1 MPPDHDSNFRDLIV
15 GGVNDLWEVEG
26 DGAQNQS
33 ELIESVFVRPPS
45 SYRHAFGDKPIR
57 LGMVEFRILL
67 FLASRPYHAFTHRQ
81 IADAATT
88 ETVAVSK
95 DAVDGHIT
103 ALRDQL
109 GVLHDFVQTVPHV
122 GYRYKA

>member
-15 GGVNDLWEVEG
+15 GGVNDSWEVENT
-26 DGAQNQS
+26 DRENLS
-33 ELIESVFVRPPS
+33 RLSESVFVRPPS
-45 SYRHAFGDKPIR
+45 SYRHTFGDKPIR
-57 LGMVEFRILL
+57 LGLVEFRILL
-67 FLASRPYHAFTHRQ
+67 FLASRPYHAFTRSQ

-88 ETVAVSK
+88 ETIAITK
-95 DAVDGHIT
+95 DAVDGHIA

-109 GVLHDFVQTVPHV
+109 GVLHDFVQSVPHV